1 MFNYQPRVEELELLL
16 LSLNKRNYTM
26 TEIKS
31 QIEIIDP
38 IMDNNLDGYEPDE
51 CEYAPKKISKIEA
64 IIYDWVVDN
73 FGTSEAMSPSWNI
86 TMLAEAIHENLN
98 DNYEQ
103 SNTVVYENEGEYD
116 DEDDE

>member
-1 MFNYQPRVEELELLL
+1 
-16 LSLNKRNYTM
+16 M
-26 TEIKS
+26 TENES
-31 QIEIIDP
+31 QIDIDIIDP
-38 IMDNNLDGYEPDE
+38 IMDNNLDGYKPDE
-51 CEYAPKKISKIEA
+51 CESAPKKISKIEA

-86 TMLAEAIHENLN
+86 TMLAKAIHENLN